1 METCRNC
8 RYSIVVD
15 MSYIPCAEMRCKR
28 EYLINYV
35 DGHITYAL
43 CKSVRDPNCPD
54 CPNWERGG
62 IKGFFQRLY
71 KRFRT

>member
-8 RYSIVVD
+8 RYSKLVSTLDPQV
-15 MSYIPCAEMRCKR
+15 AEILCKR
-28 EYLINYV
+28 EYLIDYV
-35 DGHITYAL
+35 SGCITYAK
-43 CKSVRDPNCPD
+43 CESVRDPNCPD

>member
-1 METCRNC
+1 MKTCRNC
-8 RYSIVVD
+8 RYSKLVG
-15 MSYIPCAEMRCKR
+15 MSCIPCVDIFCKR
-28 EYLINYV
+28 ECFINYV
-35 DGHITYAL
+35 SGHITYAK
-43 CKSVRDPNCPD
+43 CASVRDPNCPD